1 MKKLLLLGALVAG
14 GAFCLQDVSTGHG
27 GTYRGPGDT
36 VPPGGGGGGG
46 GGGPTTPGPSGPG
59 TPGPAGPTTP
69 GPTTPGAPGGAPGA
83 GPNTPQ
89 TPGAANA
96 GPDLTVWDFWWAFN
110 REPYLDL
117 KSQIHDGGI
126 LTGSDDFF
134 LGRGEKDQ
142 AKDSLR
148 PSQQVIRDVV
158 VPALK
163 HALETERNN
172 DILTGSLIALA
183 KIGDVVSEDGASEF
197 EGIIK
202 ELLKDSN
209 QEVAET
215 AAISLGILANDKSV
229 GILTQLA
236 IDDQAARSFLGKTE
250 VPYRTRAFAAYGLG
264 LLGYRTSDNEL
275 RQDIAETLVDL
286 LNSPNFAT
294 RDIKVAAMTAFGLTP
309 VDSNLD
315 AAVEEG
321 EEMSNRRWV
330 ISRENQLDFLM
341 QYFDPRL
348 ERENKST
355 REWFVR
361 AHAPAAMSRLLDG
374 VEGDYRSRAAQLL
387 MDALDKNSK
396 AKREVQMSS
405 VLALGQIGRAS
416 SEKMDE
422 DIRAVLVG
430 AVKDGEPQVRRF
442 ALIAL
447 AQSGG
452 TPGEGE
458 QAVGGTDAVR
468 KELLKQMSRG
478 KTQLKPWA
486 GLGIGVLSR
495 QLKDEGQAFDDGAL
509 SALAAAAADCK
520 RPAEIGA
527 YLVGLGIAGHSESRD
542 LCLEKMEYF
551 TGSDEARGYAAV
563 ALGLMKER
571 SAIEPI
577 QDIIRKSKY
586 KPDLLKQAAIAL
598 GLLADKELV
607 PDLIKMLEEA
617 KGLATQAAIS
627 TALGAI
633 GDSRSI
639 DPLVEMLGNTQI
651 TDTARGFAAV
661 ALGIVCD
668 KESLPWNSKISTNI
682 NYRANTVTLTGQGG
696 TGILDIL

>member
-1 MKKLLLLGALVAG
+1 
-14 GAFCLQDVSTGHG
+14 
-27 GTYRGPGDT
+27 
-36 VPPGGGGGGG
+36 
-46 GGGPTTPGPSGPG
+46 
-59 TPGPAGPTTP
+59 
-69 GPTTPGAPGGAPGA
+69 
-83 GPNTPQ
+83 
-89 TPGAANA
+89 
-96 GPDLTVWDFWWAFN
+96 
-110 REPYLDL
+110 
-117 KSQIHDGGI
+117 
-126 LTGSDDFF
+126 
-134 LGRGEKDQ
+134 
-142 AKDSLR
+142 
-148 PSQQVIRDVV
+148 
-158 VPALK
+158 
-163 HALETERNN
+163 
-172 DILTGSLIALA
+172 
-183 KIGDVVSEDGASEF
+183 
-197 EGIIK
+197 
-202 ELLKDSN
+202 
-209 QEVAET
+209 
-215 AAISLGILANDKSV
+215 
-229 GILTQLA
+229 
-236 IDDQAARSFLGKTE
+236 
-250 VPYRTRAFAAYGLG
+250 
-264 LLGYRTSDNEL
+264 
-275 RQDIAETLVDL
+275 
-286 LNSPNFAT
+286 
-294 RDIKVAAMTAFGLTP
+294 
-309 VDSNLD
+309 
-315 AAVEEG
+315 
-321 EEMSNRRWV
+321 
-330 ISRENQLDFLM
+330 
-341 QYFDPRL
+341 
-348 ERENKST
+348 
-355 REWFVR
+355 
-361 AHAPAAMSRLLDG
+361 LLDG